1 MDAADVRALRKE
13 LKALVRRKQ
22 KAELVQRRQ
31 FILPGVDL
39 QMRAVLI
46 FLLSGSAELASA
58 WAAQEQQRRPWHTRS
73 THVDVNVALISAWA
87 TQWGSHGLVV
97 AAVENLEHP
106 WRIAAD
112 RFLMESL
119 LVDRISD
126 MSTSGLAMS
135 SACAW
140 DTYMR
145 LWSYRPQSP
154 QQHAWPGKLDS
165 TSRMKKKYLWQL
177 RRRWGIQCGI
187 PNLRPGLSMT
197 LLRDRVCPDKIFV
210 CSHPQPVALECL
222 RISMFILVAPEYPP
236 QQQTQACN
244 TTYNL

>member
-1 MDAADVRALRKE
+1 MDATDVRALRKE
-13 LKALVRRKQ
+13 LKALLRRKQ

-46 FLLSGSAELASA
+46 LLLSGSAELARA

-73 THVDVNVALISAWA
+73 THVDVNVALISTWA

-97 AAVENLEHP
+97 AAVEDLQHP
-106 WRIAAD
+106 WRTAAD

-126 MSTSGLAMS
+126 MSTSGLALS

-140 DTYMR
+140 DAYMR

-154 QQHAWPGKLDS
+154 QQHTWLCKLDS
-165 TSRMKKKYLWQL
+165 TPRMRKKYLWQL

-197 LLRDRVCPDKIFV
+197 LLRDRVCPNKTYV
-210 CSHPQPVALECL
+210 WTHTLLVVLGCL
-222 RISMFILVAPEYPP
+222 HISMFLLVAPE
-236 QQQTQACN
+236 
-244 TTYNL
+244 